1 MFEVTEAWKSAF
13 PDAHAGVLVM
23 RAVRNPASHA
33 DLERC
38 KEALM
43 EELRSRYGGLDRSQ
57 LQALPALQVYDA
69 YYKRFKKTYHVQL
82 QLESILF
89 KGKSIP
95 SVAALVE
102 AMFMAEIKNMLL
114 TAGHDLDTLQL
125 PIRLDVTR
133 GDEVY
138 TLLRGQPQ
146 QVKPG
151 DMIISD
157 GQGIISNI
165 IYGPDQRTQ
174 IQPGT
179 RNVIYTT
186 YAPAGIAQSSITRH
200 LQDIEEYVRMFS
212 PQAQNGTAAGFRVGR
227 SAPTHCLMLA
237 VFDVALNGC
246 QNLEFVGLLAGIELL
261 QQLFQRQICQGGEQ
275 QAGPLKRVVRR
286 DGVGNRHHPH
296 PGAVGSQHAVLGILE
311 NQQLV
316 RPELEQVAGLQEQ
329 VRGRFDMLDILPAN
343 DHIKIVEQTQLVEIA
358 LPGGHV
364 PNWKPSPGAGRAGG
378 RFLYNHSRRAGPEAY
393 SAPARR

>member
-1 MFEVTEAWKSAF
+1 MFEVTEAWKSDF

-23 RAVRNPASHA
+23 REVRNPASHA

-38 KEALM
+38 KEALVG
-43 EELRSRYGGLDRSQ
+43 ELRLRYGGLNRSQ
-57 LQALPALQVYDA
+57 LLDLPSLRVYGA

-95 SVAALVE
+95 GVAALVE

-138 TLLRGQPQ
+138 TLLNGQPQ

-157 GQGIISNI
+157 GLGIMSNI

-174 IQPGT
+174 IQSGT
-179 RNVIYTT
+179 RNVAYTT
-186 YAPAGIAQSSITRH
+186 YAPAGIADASITRH
-200 LQDIEEYVRMFS
+200 LQDIEGYVRMFS
-212 PQAQNGTAAGFRVGR
+212 PQAQT
-227 SAPTHCLMLA
+227 
-237 VFDVALNGC
+237 
-246 QNLEFVGLLAGIELL
+246 ELL
-261 QQLFQRQICQGGEQ
+261 QVFG
-275 QAGPLKRVVRR
+275 
-286 DGVGNRHHPH
+286 
-296 PGAVGSQHAVLGILE
+296 
-311 NQQLV
+311 
-316 RPELEQVAGLQEQ
+316 
-329 VRGRFDMLDILPAN
+329 
-343 DHIKIVEQTQLVEIA
+343 
-358 LPGGHV
+358 
-364 PNWKPSPGAGRAGG
+364 
-378 RFLYNHSRRAGPEAY
+378 
-393 SAPARR
+393 